1 MYAQLIKFL
10 KVKINDSE
18 SRLLFKKV
26 CDMIL
31 DDKSF
36 DECRDVHNQYF
47 NKLTKLGFQ
56 DDIKFE
62 KIRRRSHIMLWERG
76 F

>member
-1 MYAQLIKFL
+1 
-10 KVKINDSE
+10 
-18 SRLLFKKV
+18 
-26 CDMIL
+26 MIL

-62 KIRRRSHIMLWERG
+62 KFVEDHILCYGREVSELISQKTDYMNEFYLKQRV
-76 F
+76 

>member
-1 MYAQLIKFL
+1 
-10 KVKINDSE
+10 
-18 SRLLFKKV
+18 
-26 CDMIL
+26 MIL

-47 NKLTKLGFQ
+47 NKLTKSGFQ

-62 KIRRRSHIMLWERG
+62 KFEDLTLCYGREVSELISQKSDYMIEFYLKQG
-76 F
+76 V